1 MIRPLLLWL
10 ACSSLAPIVP
20 QEPQEPP
27 DRDQLEQRMRELVR
41 DVERNLR
48 AIDVDLSDAAA
59 GETALVPRDSGLSK
73 LLEQSRQKSSS
84 VVRDIDEILELAA
97 QLGQSKPQSGGGN
110 SRGGQS
116 QQQQGSP
123 EQDSAPRRDSR
134 TERERTPERGQQ
146 QPQPQP
152 EGQEPRDGQ
161 PKPGTE
167 QQLPGSQM
175 PPSPPAGKAVPVVD
189 SREGWGEL
197 PDLVREVFHAQGS
210 SDMPLHYREWI
221 DGYWERLREQ
231 PR

>member
-10 ACSSLAPIVP
+10 ACSSLAPLA
-20 QEPQEPP
+20 PQEPP

-48 AIDVDLSDAAA
+48 AIDVELSDAAA

-97 QLGQSKPQSGGGN
+97 QLGQSKPQGGGG
-110 SRGGQS
+110 SGRAGQS
-116 QQQQGSP
+116 QQQQQGQP
-123 EQDSAPRRDSR
+123 EQNSAPRRDSR

-146 QPQPQP
+146 PTEP

-161 PKPGTE
+161 PQPGTE
-167 QQLPGSQM
+167 QQLPGPQM
-175 PPSPPAGKAVPVVD
+175 PPRPPGGTAVPVVD
-189 SREGWGEL
+189 TREAWGEL

-210 SDMPLHYREWI
+210 SDMPLQYREWI